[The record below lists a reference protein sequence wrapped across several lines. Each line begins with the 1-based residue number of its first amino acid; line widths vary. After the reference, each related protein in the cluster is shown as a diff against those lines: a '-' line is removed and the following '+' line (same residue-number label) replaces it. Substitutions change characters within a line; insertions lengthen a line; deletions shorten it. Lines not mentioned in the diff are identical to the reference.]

1 MKRQKILILITS
13 LVMSYSLLEAT
24 SQQETFLARLDAK
37 GQSIHLQKLAKKQEA
52 ESQKQYEA
60 EKAEQQRIAAQ
71 EERKAD
77 RLKKQEMQEQIKLVR
92 NLETDEDHFMVDSTV
107 SEEENN

>member
-13 LVMSYSLLEAT
+13 LVMSYSLLEAA
-24 SQQETFLARLDAK
+24 SQQETLLARLDAK
-37 GQSIHLQKLAKKQEA
+37 GQSIHLQELAKKQEA
-52 ESQKQYEA
+52 E
-60 EKAEQQRIAAQ
+60 QQRIATQ

-77 RLKKQEMQEQIKLVR
+77 RLKEQEMQEQVKLVR

-107 SEEENN
+107 SKEEN

>member
-13 LVMSYSLLEAT
+13 LLMSYSLLEAA
-24 SQQETFLARLDAK
+24 SQQEMLLARLDAK
-37 GQSIHLQKLAKKQEA
+37 GQSIHLQELAKNQEA
-52 ESQKQYEA
+52 ERQKQYEA
-60 EKAEQQRIAAQ
+60 EKAEKQRIAAQ
-71 EERKAD
+71 EERKTD

-107 SEEENN
+107 SEEEN